1 MNRSLVANRGLS
13 ASSATARE
21 LAQLHQATEILRSA
35 VELIGRQTHPA
46 GVADVVA
53 LSVARMTRADRVAC
67 GWVDEEA
74 FQLQAVVENGRRLE
88 GAECHPEELA
98 VVARAC
104 RTQQPCVEGDRIAV
118 PALDHHNRVT
128 AVVMAVKTNG
138 FRRTDV
144 ALVATA
150 AHAATIALD
159 RGRLFER
166 LVDWNR
172 SMEMLL
178 AFNATINQHL
188 APPLLLR
195 RLVEQAARLLEAE
208 AGFAGLA
215 VADGVGGWVMESDGY
230 WSAGRWHDE
239 RRRWR
244 CGEGTPGFVLA
255 TEFPYFSNNYP
266 ADPLAD
272 PHRHGVL
279 RAMCVPIKNDRHQV
293 LGFFELHR
301 YQGGLFS
308 WHDAAFLETLANMA
322 AVAVENARL
331 WRSLEESNRQ
341 LQAMSAANAQRL
353 EDERRHIARE
363 LHDETGQ
370 ALIAIKLSLQAVAGL
385 VPAELSDLRA
395 ELDLLRQQVN
405 DAAVRIRE
413 LSRQLRPPTLDHCGL
428 SAALQQLADDF
439 GRRTGIRVQLFADE
453 PTRRFPPPVET
464 AVYRIAQEALTNTAK
479 HAAAQNVRLTLSH
492 SARHLQL
499 IITDDGCGFDPTAV
513 TGGLGLLGMRE
524 RVDMLGGEFQVQSG
538 PCGTTINVRLAISHG
553 QPTEHH
559 SDR

>member
-1 MNRSLVANRGLS
+1 MNHLSMASRSLT
-13 ASSATARE
+13 ASSVAARE
-21 LAQLHQATEILRSA
+21 LARLHQTTEILRSA
-35 VELIGRQTHPA
+35 VESLGRQTQPA
-46 GVADVVA
+46 GMAEVVA
-53 LSVARMTRADRVAC
+53 LFVTRMTCAERVVV
-67 GWVDEEA
+67 GWTDHDE
-74 FQLQAVVENGRRLE
+74 FQLQAVAENGRPLAVAMCR
-88 GAECHPEELA
+88 PEE
-98 VVARAC
+98 VDVITRARRSQRPIIGA
-104 RTQQPCVEGDRIAV
+104 DHMAV
-118 PALDHHNRVT
+118 PSVDHHNRVT
-128 AVVMAVKTNG
+128 AVVVAFKTDG
-138 FRRTDV
+138 FSPLDV
-144 ALVATA
+144 SLVATLAHTA
-150 AHAATIALD
+150 AMALD

-172 SMEMLL
+172 SLEMLL

-188 APPLLLR
+188 APPSLLR
-195 RLVEQAARLLEAE
+195 RLVEQAARLLDAE

-215 VADGVGGWVMESDGY
+215 VPDGMGGWVMESDGY
-230 WSAGRWHDE
+230 WSMGHWHDE
-239 RRRWR
+239 RRCWQR
-244 CGEGTPGFVLA
+244 GEGTPGFVLA
-255 TEFPYFSNNYP
+255 AEFPYFSNNYP

-272 PHRHGVL
+272 PDRQGVQ

-301 YQGGLFS
+301 HGGAWFS

-370 ALIAIKLSLQAVAGL
+370 ALIAIKLSLQAMAGL

-428 SAALQQLADDF
+428 SAALHQLADDF
-439 GRRTGIRVQLFADE
+439 GRRTGIGVQLFLDE

-479 HAAAQNVRLTLSH
+479 HAAAQCVRLTLHH
-492 SARHLQL
+492 SDGRLQF
-499 IITDDGCGFDPTAV
+499 IIADDGCGFDPGAV
-513 TGGLGLLGMRE
+513 TSGLGLLGMRE
-524 RVDMLGGEFQVQSG
+524 RVDMLGGEFHLKSG
-538 PCGTTINVRLAISHG
+538 PCGTTIDVRIAIHHG
-553 QPTEHH
+553 APTECH
-559 SDR
+559 SD